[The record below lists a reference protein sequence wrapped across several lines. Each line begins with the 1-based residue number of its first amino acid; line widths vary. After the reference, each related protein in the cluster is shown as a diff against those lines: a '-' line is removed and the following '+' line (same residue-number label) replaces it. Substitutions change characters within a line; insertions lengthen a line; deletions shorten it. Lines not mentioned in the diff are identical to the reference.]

1 MVFPHTEESK
11 EVYTSVVAKRTFE
24 SNAHSVLVV
33 DVLNVKETVY
43 GSIREAAQGIGCV
56 HGTIIKA
63 LKNLKKTGESRLIKK
78 RFKVKPLD

>member
-43 GSIREAAQGIGCV
+43 GSIREAA
-56 HGTIIKA
+56 
-63 LKNLKKTGESRLIKK
+63 
-78 RFKVKPLD
+78 